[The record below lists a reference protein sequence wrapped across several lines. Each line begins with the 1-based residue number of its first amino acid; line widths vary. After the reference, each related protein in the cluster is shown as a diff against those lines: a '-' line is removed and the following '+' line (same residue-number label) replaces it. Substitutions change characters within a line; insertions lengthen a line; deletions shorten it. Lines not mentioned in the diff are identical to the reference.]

1 MAERKDL
8 IRKHL
13 ASRHAESWK
22 ILLALRPE
30 HASTQVYSHASD
42 NWTTQDVMAH
52 LADSEIGLQLQ
63 VRRLVN
69 GDDAVP
75 PDFDLARWNR
85 AAVSRRAE
93 SSLDEL
99 RSQVLQAHKQ
109 AIELLDEFEEDVL
122 DMRGLVSTGE
132 VLSVQELLHR
142 IGDHR
147 LEHANDIRRAIE
159 GEA

>member
-8 IRKHL
+8 IRTHL

-42 NWTTQDVMAH
+42 SWTTQDVMAH

-63 VRRLVN
+63 VRRLAN
-69 GDDAVP
+69 GKDAVP
-75 PDFDLARWNR
+75 PDFDLARWNQS
-85 AAVSRRAE
+85 AVLRRGDF
-93 SSLDEL
+93 SLDEL
-99 RSQVLQAHKQ
+99 RSQLLQAHSQ
-109 AIELLDEFEEDVL
+109 ALELLDELEEGVL
-122 DMRGLVSTGE
+122 DMRGLISTGE
-132 VLSVQELLHR
+132 VLSVHDLLLR

-147 LEHANDIRRAIE
+147 LEHANDIHRAIE
-159 GEA
+159 DAA